1 MQQHKDTKNTKIPK
15 HLSIP
20 LDLALPYHS
29 IHIQETSILY
39 PDNHKEN
46 SKRIYISDHS
56 TIDKHVFNELFQ
68 QSEYSTQTH
77 PKKQNKTQNKTQRK
91 NKRKNQKKNPKSTL
105 KNVFPK

>member
-1 MQQHKDTKNTKIPK
+1 MQQNHKNNKIPK
-15 HLSIP
+15 HLSVP

-46 SKRIYISDHS
+46 AKRIYISDYP
-56 TIDKHVFNELFQ
+56 TLDKHVFDEFFQ

-77 PKKQNKTQNKTQRK
+77 PKHRKTQKNTEKHKNTKKKT
-91 NKRKNQKKNPKSTL
+91 KSTT
-105 KNVFPK
+105 KNTIPK

>member
-1 MQQHKDTKNTKIPK
+1 MEQNRNTKIPK

-39 PDNHKEN
+39 PDHHKEN
-46 SKRIYISDHS
+46 SKRIYISDHP
-56 TIDKHVFNELFQ
+56 IIENHVFDKLFQ

-77 PKKQNKTQNKTQRK
+77 PPQNKTQNKSKPKKPKSKSKT
-91 NKRKNQKKNPKSTL
+91 QKKEKIKKL
-105 KNVFPK
+105 QK

>member
-1 MQQHKDTKNTKIPK
+1 MQQNHKNNKIPK
-15 HLSIP
+15 HLSVP

-46 SKRIYISDHS
+46 AKRIYISDYP
-56 TIDKHVFNELFQ
+56 TLDKHVFDEFFQ

-77 PKKQNKTQNKTQRK
+77 PKHRKPQNQNKTQ
-91 NKRKNQKKNPKSTL
+91 KKKHKSTT
-105 KNVFPK
+105 KNTIPK